1 MTRKKIKEG
10 RLQAM
15 EHKPE
20 PSVKTSRLNMYI
32 LSKPNRLPNHPVGG
46 MHTAADSM
54 EAVMIHVTVFTSVR
68 MEVMIRGKATLTVE
82 ISMMAMNVPA
92 MTIPRTT
99 HL

>member
-1 MTRKKIKEG
+1 MTRKKVKEG
-10 RLQAM
+10 RLHAM

-32 LSKPNRLPNHPVGG
+32 FSKPNRLPSHPVAG
-46 MHTAADSM
+46 MVTAADSI

-82 ISMMAMNVPA
+82 TSMMAMKVPA
-92 MTIPRTT
+92 MTIPRMT

>member
-32 LSKPNRLPNHPVGG
+32 LSKPNRLPSHPVGG